1 MNREIVIEEAIL
13 DDPDALGYPDALAIR
28 HCRIGQPSGLVD
40 IVLLPRVG
48 HVDLVLVEAK
58 ATAAPDAASKVIGQL
73 LMYYA
78 GALSFGQDGLALL
91 RRFAEGQ
98 SEEARSRKKIS
109 PKSLTDGLTPATSA
123 WKVLQGGPPLSPER
137 IQLYVAF
144 DQQPHAAFVDVVRVL
159 GERHA
164 LHIGYCVVQNGR
176 VSRVVRADTDVHLDG
191 SA

>member
-1 MNREIVIEEAIL
+1 MNRETVIEDAIL
-13 DDPDALGYPDALAIR
+13 DNPGALGYPDALAIR

-40 IVLLPRVG
+40 IVLLPRFG

-78 GALSFGQDGLALL
+78 GALSFGQNGLALL
-91 RRFAEGQ
+91 RRFAEGHPI
-98 SEEARSRKKIS
+98 EAQGHKKIS
-109 PKSLTDGLTPATSA
+109 PKRLTGLTPATAA
-123 WKVLQGGPPLSPER
+123 WKVLQDGPPLSPER

-144 DQQPHAAFVDVVRVL
+144 DQQPHAAFIDVVRVL
-159 GERHA
+159 RERHE
-164 LHIGYCVVQNGR
+164 LHIGYCVVQKGR